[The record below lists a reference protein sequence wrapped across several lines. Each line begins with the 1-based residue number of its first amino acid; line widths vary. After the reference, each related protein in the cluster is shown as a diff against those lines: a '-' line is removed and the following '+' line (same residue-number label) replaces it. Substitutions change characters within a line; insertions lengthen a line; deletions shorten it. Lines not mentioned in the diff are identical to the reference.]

1 MREEPHLA
9 NTAGMVSAV
18 KKSVPDRADGAGP
31 KPPQYPIE
39 SVDNALKILLL
50 FGERSEVRLTD
61 VSEHLGVA
69 SSTAHRMLAM
79 LLYRGFVRQDTRTKI
94 YRPGTALTG
103 VAYSILQRFDFRAE
117 LHPFLERLNGEL
129 RESVH
134 LGLLDGTVVRFID
147 AIESPQAVRV
157 ASRLGMSLPATS
169 TSTGKAILAQMSQ
182 AEVHSLFPD
191 EELEGLT
198 ENSLRSR
205 TELDRQLALVRK
217 RGYAVSSEESEPG
230 VSSVAVAFPA
240 NRTPARLAFNVA
252 LPTSRMS
259 KQDQAR
265 IGAVL
270 LDVVQEAG
278 TALHG

>member
-1 MREEPHLA
+1 M
-9 NTAGMVSAV
+9 
-18 KKSVPDRADGAGP
+18 KKSVPDAADGTGP

-61 VSEHLGVA
+61 VSEYLGVA

-79 LLYRGFVRQDTRTKI
+79 LLYRGFVRQDSRTKT

-129 RESVH
+129 RETVH

-169 TSTGKAILAQMSQ
+169 TSTGKAMLSQMTQ
-182 AEVHSLFPD
+182 AEVHSLFPG
-191 EELEGLT
+191 EELDGLT
-198 ENSLRSR
+198 NNSLRSR
-205 TELDRQLALVRK
+205 TELDRQLTLVRK
-217 RGYAVSSEESEPG
+217 RGYAVSAEESEPG
-230 VSSVAVAFPA
+230 VSSVAVAFAP
-240 NRTPARLAFNVA
+240 NRAPARLAFNVS

-270 LDVVQEAG
+270 LEVVQEAN
-278 TALHG
+278 TVLHG

>member
-1 MREEPHLA
+1 
-9 NTAGMVSAV
+9 MVSAV
-18 KKSVPDRADGAGP
+18 KKSVPDGADGAGA

-61 VSEHLGVA
+61 VSDHLGVA

-79 LLYRGFVRQDTRTKI
+79 LLYRGFVRQDARTKI

-157 ASRLGMSLPATS
+157 ASRLGMSLLATS

-198 ENSLRSR
+198 DNSLRSR

-230 VSSVAVAFPA
+230 VSSVAVAFAP
-240 NRTPARLAFNVA
+240 NRAPARLAFNVA

-265 IGAVL
+265 IGAIL
-270 LDVVQEAG
+270 LGVVQEAG
-278 TALHG
+278 AALHG